1 MRRLDSV
8 LGLIAAPDT
17 LSMRVRIAVHLY
29 FRLVIRTGN
38 NPMLATRHG
47 NVARQEVRK
56 PCLVRVLFCVMNT
69 VIERWFYP
77 VWLVQRE
84 GPHRRSIDAANAS
97 ESMYTRNADHL
108 MLF

>member
-47 NVARQEVRK
+47 NVAKQEVRK
-56 PCLVRVLFCVMNT
+56 PCLVRVLFCVNEYCHREM
-69 VIERWFYP
+69 VLPCLVGAER
-77 VWLVQRE
+77 R
-84 GPHRRSIDAANAS
+84 AAPAV
-97 ESMYTRNADHL
+97 D
-108 MLF
+108 